1 MCNCMW
7 KLILQDRQYLSS
19 LFNLKSQW
27 NTDIFIR
34 DATIPFFQ
42 IRSDPE
48 NSEYRRFRSDP
59 ILAQIL
65 FFFINIE
72 FLYFCVTL
80 LCVKHNLLD
89 NFILMKNNMKIYIVA
104 VYTWSLHAFC
114 NINPISQNTSGGGL
128 GRIPDELDMCKC
140 IWLLKPHTVY
150 EFYSS
155 QNVKII
161 NVWDRVLGYM
171 TF

>member
-1 MCNCMW
+1 M
-7 KLILQDRQYLSS
+7 LTFS
-19 LFNLKSQW
+19 LGMQRYHF
-27 NTDIFIR
+27 
-34 DATIPFFQ
+34 
-42 IRSDPE
+42 
-48 NSEYRRFRSDP
+48 FRSDP
-59 ILAQIL
+59 IQKILSIADSDPILAHF

-89 NFILMKNNMKIYIVA
+89 NFILMKNNMKIYIGA

-114 NINPISQNTSGGGL
+114 NINPIAQNTSGGGL
-128 GRIPDELDMCKC
+128 GHIPDELDMCKC